1 MTHETSS
8 VNFTSE
14 AFQLVAKNPKHF
26 IVSTGGTTL
35 LDQPVNSS
43 QHHSLTGKAWTDL
56 RPNYQLF
63 LLLVITVILAV
74 TIVFSNSII
83 IAAMYRYKR
92 LRTASNY
99 FLMSLALSD
108 LWTGIFLPVCV
119 LLQNTIIN
127 WICILPYCVIIALV
141 TASVLVMTAIAVD
154 RFTSLVQPLRYNNMI
169 THSSV
174 ERYIASFWVYSC
186 LMGTTPIIYT
196 QCYAVREVFHQ
207 DAQCSFYTIIDRTL
221 QTFLFFT
228 VYGPCAV
235 ILLTCYCYI
244 YVVAR
249 YHARAIY
256 SVEISLRQN
265 HGSHSRYGQ
274 TLAIT
279 VGLFISLWAPYQV
292 CILIDFTQDTGI
304 LDSKQISTYL
314 VFPIFISSAVNPW
327 VYGYRNSELRAA
339 MQKVIDDVIA
349 YLNCKTRH
357 HYQCPE
363 LLVTGINHETAELN
377 SFASN
382 VRLCAMS
389 PIRCST
395 HLVPHQREDIDT
407 SLTTIRENHEHPS
420 AEL

>member
-1 MTHETSS
+1 MNHETSR
-8 VNFTSE
+8 VNINFTTE
-14 AFQLVAKNPKHF
+14 ASTTDILV
-26 IVSTGGTTL
+26 S
-35 LDQPVNSS
+35 NSS
-43 QHHSLTGKAWTDL
+43 SLNYAL
-56 RPNYQLF
+56 VPPNHYQLL
-63 LLLVITVILAV
+63 LLLVITLLLAGC
-74 TIVFSNSII
+74 IIFSNSVI
-83 IAAMYRYKR
+83 IAAMFRYKR

-99 FLMSLALSD
+99 FIMSLALSD
-108 LWTGIFLPVCV
+108 LWTGIFLPICV
-119 LLQNTIIN
+119 FLQNTIIT
-127 WICILPYCVIIALV
+127 WLCILPYCIIIVLV

-154 RFTSLVQPLRYNNMI
+154 RFTSLVQPLRYNNLI

-186 LMGTTPIIYT
+186 IIGTTPIIYI
-196 QCYAVREVFHQ
+196 QCYVVKEGFH
-207 DAQCSFYTIIDRTL
+207 DTQCSFYNIIDKTL

-228 VYGPCAV
+228 VYGPCSV

-244 YVVAR
+244 YIVAR

-256 SVEISLRQN
+256 SIEISLRQN
-265 HGSHSRYGQ
+265 QNGAHSRYGQ

-292 CILIDFTQDTGI
+292 CILIDFTQNTSI
-304 LDSKQISTYL
+304 LDNKQISTYL
-314 VFPIFISSAVNPW
+314 VFPIFVSSAVNPW

-339 MQKVIDDVIA
+339 MQKVINDVIA
-349 YLNCKTRH
+349 FINCKTTH

-395 HLVPHQREDIDT
+395 HLVPHPEEIDT
-407 SLTTIRENHEHPS
+407 SLTTIRENNENPS

>member
-1 MTHETSS
+1 MNHATSS
-8 VNFTSE
+8 VNFNFTPE
-14 AFQLVAKNPKHF
+14 ATDFSQ
-26 IVSTGGTTL
+26 S
-35 LDQPVNSS
+35 NSS
-43 QHHSLTGKAWTDL
+43 G
-56 RPNYQLF
+56 PNYASLGYPGHYE
-63 LLLVITVILAV
+63 LLCLLAV
-74 TIVFSNSII
+74 TVVLAAVIIFSNSVI
-83 IAAMYRYKR
+83 IAAMFRYKR

-99 FLMSLALSD
+99 FIMSLALSD

-119 LLQNTIIN
+119 FLQDTIIT
-127 WICILPYCVIIALV
+127 WICILPYCVIVVLV

-186 LMGTTPIIYT
+186 LIGTTPIIYV
-196 QCYAVREVFHQ
+196 QCYIVKEGYH
-207 DAQCSFYTIIDRTL
+207 DTQCSFYNIIDKTL

-235 ILLTCYCYI
+235 ILLTCYCYV

-256 SVEISLRQN
+256 SVEISLRQGSN
-265 HGSHSRYGQ
+265 GSHSRYGQ

-279 VGLFISLWAPYQV
+279 VGLFICLWAPYQV
-292 CILIDFTQDTGI
+292 CILIDFTQHTSI
-304 LDSKQISTYL
+304 LDNKQLSTYL

-339 MQKVIDDVIA
+339 MQKVMNDVMGFV
-349 YLNCKTRH
+349 NCKTTH
-357 HYQCPE
+357 QYQCPE

-395 HLVPHQREDIDT
+395 QLMPPRQEEVDT
-407 SLTTIRENHEHPS
+407 SLTTIRENNENPS
-420 AEL
+420 VQNL